1 MPILEIREISS
12 ALNWQINFDCE
23 LQVHRNSAFLILG
36 ENCRMGRTFPE
47 DNTRSDIVLL
57 FYGLV
62 LEKIHSGEITVGTE
76 EKIMISTE
84 RFMEFLELCRKRYRD
99 GFIKTFRDMT
109 TQEFC
114 AEMAEYMLQLGF
126 VRREHGNIR
135 ISTAAGKIIGEYPES
150 FLEQGGHD
158 EQ

>member
-1 MPILEIREISS
+1 M
-12 ALNWQINFDCE
+12 NFRFTE
-23 LQVHRNSAFLILG
+23 TARLILG
-36 ENCRMGRTFPE
+36 EK
-47 DNTRSDIVLL
+47 IVVWEELFQKTIHDQIL
-57 FYGLV
+57 CSCFYGLV
-62 LEKIHSGEITVGTE
+62 LEKIRSGEITVGTE

-84 RFMEFLELCRKRYRD
+84 RFMDFLELCRKRYRD

-114 AEMAEYMLQLGF
+114 AEMSEYMLQLGF
-126 VRREHGNIR
+126 VRREHGSIR